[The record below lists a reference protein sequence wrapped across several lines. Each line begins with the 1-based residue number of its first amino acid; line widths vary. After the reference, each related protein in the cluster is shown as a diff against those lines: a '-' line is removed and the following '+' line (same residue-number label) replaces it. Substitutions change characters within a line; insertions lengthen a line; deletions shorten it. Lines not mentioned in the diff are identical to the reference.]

1 MPTNDATIADRY
13 RTIAGTF
20 TRRVSEVPDDA
31 WDNQSP
37 VPEWT
42 TRDVVAHLV
51 GWVPGMIAAGSDVV
65 LPVGPPVEDDPL
77 GAWTTMSD
85 AIQEI
90 LDDPGVGERRFS
102 HPQAGDHPLDAAIA
116 MFVMG
121 DVFMH
126 TWDLARAAGLD
137 DTLDPD
143 IAADMYE
150 GMLPLDD
157 MLRQSGQ
164 YGPRVEVPEDARAQ
178 DKLMAFVGRQ
188 P

>member
-1 MPTNDATIADRY
+1 MTEIADRY
-13 RTIAGTF
+13 RRIAGTF
-20 TRRVSEVPDDA
+20 TQRVSEVPADA

-42 TRDVVAHLV
+42 TRDVVRHLV
-51 GWVPGMIAAGSDVV
+51 DWVPGMLSSGSDLVF
-65 LPVGPPVEDDPL
+65 PTGPSVDDDPL
-77 GAWTTMSD
+77 GAWTTLSD
-85 AIQEI
+85 AIQAV
-90 LDDPGVGERRFS
+90 LDDPATADKMFVHDRAGT
-102 HPQAGDHPLDAAIA
+102 HQLDQAIG
-116 MFVMG
+116 MFVMS
-121 DVFMH
+121 DVLMH

-137 DTLDPD
+137 DTLD
-143 IAADMYE
+143 AEEVAGMYE

-164 YGPRVEVPEDARAQ
+164 YGPRVDVPDDAPVQ

>member
-1 MPTNDATIADRY
+1 MTEIADRY
-13 RTIAGTF
+13 RRIAGTF
-20 TRRVSEVPDDA
+20 TQRVAEVPADA

-42 TRDVVAHLV
+42 TRDVVRHLV
-51 GWVPGMIAAGSDVV
+51 EWVPPMVSSGSDLVF
-65 LPVGPPVEDDPL
+65 PTGPSVDDDPL

-85 AIQEI
+85 FIQSV
-90 LDDPGVGERRFS
+90 LDDPATADKMFVHDR
-102 HPQAGDHPLDAAIA
+102 AGTHRLEDAIA

-121 DVFMH
+121 DVLMH

-137 DTLDPD
+137 DTLD
-143 IAADMYE
+143 AEEVAGMYE
-150 GMLPLDD
+150 EMLPLDD

-164 YGPRVEVPEDARAQ
+164 YGPKVDVPDDAPVQ